1 MGWSKSRAFRRQVGK
16 MCNISLVEVSV
27 VDASVVGIIEIKSSF
42 SYLV

>member
-1 MGWSKSRAFRRQVGK
+1 